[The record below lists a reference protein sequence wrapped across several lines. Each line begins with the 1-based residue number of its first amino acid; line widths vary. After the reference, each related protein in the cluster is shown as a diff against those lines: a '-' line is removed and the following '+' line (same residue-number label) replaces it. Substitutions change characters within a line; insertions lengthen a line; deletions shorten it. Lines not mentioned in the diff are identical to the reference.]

1 MDYIRVH
8 HIIFI
13 KNCFECSVWHEE
25 EKWLQT
31 NVVIRALW
39 LNEWCVVLK
48 QSCCKVQHQ
57 RSKTW
62 NLIMKI
68 PLVCMLMLSMAQSV
82 VSFSLQPSH
91 TNINFEFKEDD
102 TNNSSSRRDV
112 FKKVMSVTAATVLVL
127 GGEIENAQAI
137 VSRVKISFA
146 SIFIYFQSFIISLW
160 FTSLMFNYKYF

>member
-1 MDYIRVH
+1 
-8 HIIFI
+8 
-13 KNCFECSVWHEE
+13 
-25 EKWLQT
+25 
-31 NVVIRALW
+31 
-39 LNEWCVVLK
+39 
-48 QSCCKVQHQ
+48 
-57 RSKTW
+57 
-62 NLIMKI
+62 
-68 PLVCMLMLSMAQSV
+68 MLMLSMAQSV

-146 SIFIYFQSFIISLW
+146 SIFIYFQSFIISL
-160 FTSLMFNYKYF
+160 